1 MPDFNRIPGK
11 SNLRLIVRAAI
22 MACTMALTAC
32 QSVPQQPPAPAGKA
46 ATATV
51 CPPSQQPHQPP
62 VVTFSRVAWSALPGW
77 RSDAVSAAWGAWL
90 KSCGT
95 LKSKD
100 QWKAACTAAQ
110 RVDGSNDNAIRSYF
124 ESNFVAYQL
133 SSSEDGET
141 GLVTGYYEPVLHGS
155 RTRSARYRYPVYG
168 VPDDLLDIDLSSV
181 YPQLKHLRLRGR
193 LDGRKVVPYYDRAG
207 IEQGKGDLGGK
218 AIAWVDNAVDLFF
231 LQIQGSGQIKLN
243 GGGRIRVGYADQNG
257 YPYRSVGRYLIKRG
271 DLTLSNASMQD
282 IKAWAHKHPQ
292 QLNAV
297 LNHNESYVFFRELP
311 ITLAGPL
318 GALGVPLTAR
328 RSIAIDRRYIPLGSP
343 VYLETTWPH
352 SDRPLQ
358 ELTLAQDT
366 GGAISGPLRAD
377 FFWGSGAAAG
387 AEAGRMKQQ
396 GRFWV
401 LLPNGYPVPQTGSAE
416 QAQADP

>member
-1 MPDFNRIPGK
+1 
-11 SNLRLIVRAAI
+11 
-22 MACTMALTAC
+22 
-32 QSVPQQPPAPAGKA
+32 VPQQPPAPAGKT
-46 ATATV
+46 ATAAV
-51 CPPSQQPHQPP
+51 CPPPSQPPKPP

-77 RSDAVSAAWGAWL
+77 RSDALSGAWGAWL
-90 KSCGT
+90 NSCGT
-95 LKSKD
+95 LKNKD
-100 QWKAACTAAQ
+100 HWTTACTAAQ
-110 RVDGSNDNAIRSYF
+110 QVNGNDDNAIRSYF

-133 SSSEDGET
+133 SSSEGGET
-141 GLVTGYYEPVLHGS
+141 GLVTGYYEPVLRGS

-181 YPQLKHLRLRGR
+181 YPQLKHMRLRGR
-193 LDGRKVVPYYDRAG
+193 LDGRKVVPYYNRAG
-207 IEQGKGDLGGK
+207 IEHGNGDLNGK
-218 AIAWVDNAVDLFF
+218 AIAWVDNAIDLFF
-231 LQIQGSGQIKLN
+231 LQIQGSGQINLN
-243 GGGRIRVGYADQNG
+243 TDGRIRVGYADQNG
-257 YPYRSVGRYLIKRG
+257 YPYSSVGRYLIKRG
-271 DLTLSNASMQD
+271 DLTLSNASMQG
-282 IKAWAHKHPQ
+282 IKTWARKHPR

-328 RSIAIDRRYIPLGSP
+328 HSIAVDRRYVPLGSP
-343 VYLETTWPH
+343 VYLATTWPD

-366 GGAISGPLRAD
+366 GGAINGPLRAD
-377 FFWGSGAAAG
+377 FFWGSGAKAG

-416 QAQADP
+416 QAHAGR

>member
-1 MPDFNRIPGK
+1 
-11 SNLRLIVRAAI
+11 
-22 MACTMALTAC
+22 
-32 QSVPQQPPAPAGKA
+32 
-46 ATATV
+46 
-51 CPPSQQPHQPP
+51 
-62 VVTFSRVAWSALPGW
+62 
-77 RSDAVSAAWGAWL
+77 
-90 KSCGT
+90 
-95 LKSKD
+95 
-100 QWKAACTAAQ
+100 
-110 RVDGSNDNAIRSYF
+110 
-124 ESNFVAYQL
+124 
-133 SSSEDGET
+133 
-141 GLVTGYYEPVLHGS
+141 
-155 RTRSARYRYPVYG
+155 
-168 VPDDLLDIDLSSV
+168 
-181 YPQLKHLRLRGR
+181 
-193 LDGRKVVPYYDRAG
+193 
-207 IEQGKGDLGGK
+207 
-218 AIAWVDNAVDLFF
+218 VDNAVDLFF

-328 RSIAIDRRYIPLGSP
+328 RSIAVDRRYIPLGSP